1 MIGDTMD
8 DEGRSAD
15 TALEAISAARETLRL
30 KRTPKM
36 TRVWYALF
44 AAISAAIIVIGSYVG
59 QIGDVVIAVPTL
71 LITVM
76 MLFYDKEFIHVPPML
91 IFIVIVTMVL
101 SLIASMVPNSIAL
114 THLCSFLAG
123 VVLSLIG
130 LIIAYISLGK
140 RPGALNEKSV
150 IIAIEAL
157 TFGLAMLMIWLMVVH
172 YVNYVNI
179 ELIKKDIYALMD
191 DAIWV
196 SLGCV
201 AIAALYLLDSRNRLM
216 TSTVDR
222 FLTNNSTLMG
232 ISIDEAQ
239 ETKDIIDRGESAT
252 LEFKSTLMTNL
263 QTGEPDK
270 RMEKA
275 VLKTVTAFLNTDG
288 GTLLVGVEDNGNIR
302 GVDVERFESRD
313 KMNLHITN
321 IIAAQIGN
329 EFIPFIKF
337 EQVDYGKRDDGRE
350 KVVIRFDCTPTS
362 TPAFLKNTKEKTETF
377 FVRSGPSSVELTG
390 NDLISYVMNRKKTSK
405 KLRPA
410 LRE

>member
-1 MIGDTMD
+1 MNEEGHETDMD
-8 DEGRSAD
+8 YG
-15 TALEAISAARETLRL
+15 ALSIAKETLRL
-30 KRTPKM
+30 KRISKM
-36 TRVWYALF
+36 TRIWYALF
-44 AAISAAIIVIGSYVG
+44 AVMSAAIIAIGSYVG

-71 LITVM
+71 VITVM

-91 IFIVIVTMVL
+91 IFIVIVAMII
-101 SLIASMVPNSIAL
+101 SLTASMVPDSYIL
-114 THLCSFLAG
+114 TSLCSFLAG

-140 RPGALNEKSV
+140 RPGFINEKPL

-157 TFGLAMLMIWLMVVH
+157 TFGLATFMIWMMVVH
-172 YVNYVNI
+172 YVNTDI
-179 ELIKKDIYALMD
+179 ISKDIDSLMD

-196 SLGCV
+196 TLGCV
-201 AIAALYLLDSRNRLM
+201 FITVLYMTDSKNRIL
-216 TSTVDR
+216 TNTVDM

-232 ISIDEAQ
+232 ISVDKAE
-239 ETKDIIDRGESAT
+239 ETKDLIDKGESGT

-263 QTGEPDK
+263 QTGETDK

-288 GTLLVGVEDNGNIR
+288 GTLLVGVEDNGNIK
-302 GVDVERFESRD
+302 GTDVEKFESLD
-313 KMNLHITN
+313 KMNLHVTN

-337 EQVDYGKRDDGRE
+337 EQIYYGKRDDGKDRI
-350 KVVIRFDCTPTS
+350 VIRFDCTPTS

-410 LRE
+410 LAMRNDRVE